1 LARLRRGCLRRRP
14 PRVRQPDAP
23 VRTLNG
29 TSPPRTGALGQRA
42 ASAAVLVP
50 PLVIALLLGGPWI
63 VAVVVVATVL
73 AAREAFQL
81 LTGAGYPSLSW
92 LGIVFAAALV
102 FDAAIVPAI
111 DASGL
116 LLVATGTILAAVG
129 AFTRTD
135 PREGL
140 PTWFATVFGAF
151 YASMLG
157 FILRLGHQAPALPDG
172 APLGALGADRGWIV
186 LLVLAVWSFDT
197 GAYVIGKR
205 FGRRTFLTHI
215 SPSKTYAGL
224 IGGIVAATV
233 VSGLVLVGLGQPAA
247 SALIVGPLVSLAA
260 QAGDLAESM
269 LKRAAGAKDSGTL
282 IPGHGGVL
290 DRVDS
295 FLFAAP
301 VLALYVLAAFR

>member
-1 LARLRRGCLRRRP
+1 M
-14 PRVRQPDAP
+14 
-23 VRTLNG
+23 
-29 TSPPRTGALGQRA
+29 LGQRA

-63 VAVVVVATVL
+63 VAVVVVATGL
-73 AAREAFQL
+73 AAREVFQL
-81 LTGAGYPSLSW
+81 LTGAGYPSLAW
-92 LGIVFAAALV
+92 LGIVFATALV
-102 FDAAIVPAI
+102 LDAAIVPSI

-129 AFTRTD
+129 SFTRTD
-135 PREGL
+135 PRDGL

-151 YASMLG
+151 YASLLG
-157 FILRLGHQAPALPDG
+157 FILRLGHEAPALPAA
-172 APLGALGADRGWIV
+172 APLAALGADRGWIV
-186 LLVLAVWSFDT
+186 LLVLTVWSFDT
-197 GAYVIGKR
+197 GAYFIGKR
-205 FGRRTFLTHI
+205 YGQRKFLSHI

-224 IGGIVAATV
+224 IGGIAAATV
-233 VSGLVLVGLGQPAA
+233 VSAVVLVGLGQQAIAA
-247 SALIVGPLVSLAA
+247 IIVGPLVSLAA

-301 VLALYVLAAFR
+301 VLALYVLSAFR